1 MNHTFVSTYFT
12 VGFTE
17 VLKVNDLFLGF
28 VLSDSFQKNTRATFS
43 INEKLRHVFPRFASA
58 ADDFKF

>member
-28 VLSDSFQKNTRATFS
+28 VLSDSFQKTLVPLFQSMRS
-43 INEKLRHVFPRFASA
+43 
-58 ADDFKF
+58 